1 MHFLFFLFISSA
13 FAYPMASESSQQAV
27 LTPISNSSLMGW
39 IDPRL
44 NGGRLLDVRPFLL
57 LIKDVF
63 D

>member
-1 MHFLFFLFISSA
+1 
-13 FAYPMASESSQQAV
+13 MASESSQQAV